1 MKLAITGGTGF
12 VGAHVIDA
20 ALVGGHQVTALTR
33 RAQPAREGLT
43 WIAGDLADRAALDG
57 LVAGADAIIHVAGVL
72 KARDAAG
79 FELVN
84 VEGTKLLLA
93 AAQAADTRRF
103 ILVSSLAAR
112 EPRLSLYGA
121 SKAKAEGLVEQSGL
135 DWTIVRPPAVYG
147 PGDRETLDL
156 FKMARGGQ
164 IFMPPAGRLSLIH
177 VDDLAA
183 LLLALA
189 APDGPTGLL
198 LEPDDGREGGW
209 THREFGDALGE
220 AVGMPARTVSTPRL
234 LLSIAAR
241 LDRLFRG
248 DKARLTPDRVAYF
261 CHPDWVASRDRAIPP
276 EVWHAKIPTS
286 AGLKQTA
293 EWYCAQGWL

>member
-72 KARDAAG
+72 KARDAAA
-79 FELVN
+79 FELGN

>member
-12 VGAHVIDA
+12 VGAHMIDA

-72 KARDAAG
+72 KARDAAA
-79 FELVN
+79 FELGN

>member
-79 FELVN
+79 FELGN

-147 PGDRETLDL
+147 PGDGETLDL